1 MCRWLTY
8 RGDPIYLEELL
19 FTPRHSLI
27 EQSLHARKAA
37 VTTNG
42 DGFGVGWYAERDLPG
57 TYRDILPAWN
67 DPNLRSIAHQIR
79 SGLFLAHVRASTGT
93 ATSRANCHPFANGRW
108 LFMHNGQ
115 IGGYAKLRRRLEALI
130 PDALYEQRLGTT
142 DSEAI
147 FYLMLK
153 HGLDRDPLPAIA
165 AAIRDVRRLML
176 EVGIAEAFRMTAS
189 LTDGRAVYAIRYS
202 SDAEPPSLYWHTD
215 AGRLT
220 IVSEP
225 LDEHPQKWRLVPPG
239 HVLVAGEAGDV
250 ALTALAA

>member
-1 MCRWLTY
+1 
-8 RGDPIYLEELL
+8 
-19 FTPRHSLI
+19 
-27 EQSLHARKAA
+27 
-37 VTTNG
+37 
-42 DGFGVGWYAERDLPG
+42 
-57 TYRDILPAWN
+57 
-67 DPNLRSIAHQIR
+67 
-79 SGLFLAHVRASTGT
+79 HVRASTGT

-153 HGLDRDPLPAIA
+153 HGLDRDPLAAIA
-165 AAIRDVRRLML
+165 AAIADVRRLMQDD
-176 EVGIAEAFRMTAS
+176 GITEAFRMTAS

-202 SDAEPPSLYWHTD
+202 SDAEPPSLYWHMD
-215 AGRLT
+215 EGRLT

-225 LDEHPQKWRLVPPG
+225 LDEHPQKWLPVPPG
-239 HVLVAGEAGDV
+239 HVLVAGDASEV
-250 ALTALAA
+250 ALTALALN

>member
-8 RGDPIYLEELL
+8 RGDPIYLEDLL
-19 FTPRHSLI
+19 FAPRYSLI
-27 EQSLHARKAA
+27 EQSLHARKTA
-37 VTTNG
+37 VATNG

-93 ATSRANCHPFANGRW
+93 ATSRANCHPFTNGRW
-108 LFMHNGQ
+108 MFMHNGQ
-115 IGGYAKLRRRLEALI
+115 IGGYGKLRRRLEALI
-130 PDALYEQRLGTT
+130 PDSLYEQRLGTT

-153 HGLDRDPLPAIA
+153 HGLDRDPLAAISAAIA
-165 AAIRDVRRLML
+165 DVRRLMR
-176 EVGIAEAFRMTAS
+176 EDGITEAFRMTAS
-189 LTDGRAVYAIRYS
+189 LTDGRAVYAIRYA
-202 SDAEPPSLYWHTD
+202 SDVEPPSLYWNMD

-225 LDEHPQKWRLVPPG
+225 LDEHPQKWLPVPPG
-239 HVLVAGEAGDV
+239 HVLIAGD
-250 ALTALAA
+250 ASEAELKALAA